1 MQIYEKP
8 ITLSHDIDGRKAAN
22 FVHNITAL
30 KCHIWIR
37 KDDRQVNGKSILGLL
52 SIAAKQG
59 EKLYITVATDYNDGG
74 MAINK
79 ITSFLNM
86 E

>member
-1 MQIYEKP
+1 MQIREEK
-8 ITLSHDIDGRKAAN
+8 ITLIYDIDGRKAAN

-37 KDDRQVNGKSILGLL
+37 KGDRQVNGKSILGLL
-52 SIAAKQG
+52 SIAAKQR
-59 EKLYITVATDYNDGG
+59 EELYITVATDFDDGG
-74 MAINK
+74 TTINK
-79 ITSFLNM
+79 IISFLNM